1 MSSNQFLIIHKLPIL
16 FNILNE
22 MKKNLNFKV
31 EYFHNDEFK
40 QDLNKRNLVIISKE
54 NKYNFQNQ
62 INIDEFPINI
72 QKFIEI
78 VNVQFLKNKF
88 NQQNNIKIGSYFIN
102 LNSRVMSSHG
112 YKLSLTEKE
121 TGIII
126 FLSKSKKPISII
138 ELQKQVWG
146 YKSKLETHTVETHI
160 YRLRKKIER
169 KFKDIKFISS
179 VKGGY
184 KIDA

>member
-1 MSSNQFLIIHKLPIL
+1 
-16 FNILNE
+16 
-22 MKKNLNFKV
+22 
-31 EYFHNDEFK
+31 
-40 QDLNKRNLVIISKE
+40 
-54 NKYNFQNQ
+54 
-62 INIDEFPINI
+62 
-72 QKFIEI
+72 
-78 VNVQFLKNKF
+78 
-88 NQQNNIKIGSYFIN
+88 
-102 LNSRVMSSHG
+102 MSSHG

-160 YRLRKKIER
+160 YRLRKKIKK